1 MTVILE
7 IKQGSHFFCV
17 FLRPERGGTD
27 FMRQERLWCIWI
39 LMLCLCAGCS
49 GRMDQQNMRSVKQE
63 SLGAENAVPEDA
75 GNSEPED
82 EAENSDKSIS
92 PAAATNERMTSDG
105 ELQGITIRIYHSDEA
120 AEHICVN
127 TALTEKITPEILLL
141 NLSSYGMIPED
152 VKVESFS
159 AEKGETRRL
168 TLDLSPDFS
177 DYLNSMGTSGEYLVM
192 GSLVNTFLDAYN
204 ASAVK
209 VTAGGAVIETGHQ
222 IYDGWLEQY
231 DYVKASY
238 SVSDGLLQ
246 KDKVNF
252 CYPQLQNCTDTEL
265 QEKWNRIIKEK
276 VESMAEEL
284 KEGASLYGKYDIK
297 TMNDELLSILFS
309 GDISNPGV
317 SYSSR
322 FQFTY
327 NIDMKTGESIRL
339 AHYRDVDQIAEDM
352 MNGKN
357 YTVSG
362 ELASEF
368 QARLT
373 VLYGDARQLAA
384 ALRGFDFGKGQEQY
398 PGGYSWQEDGKTW
411 LSIEV
416 PHALGDYVNVELQ

>member
-1 MTVILE
+1 
-7 IKQGSHFFCV
+7 
-17 FLRPERGGTD
+17 
-27 FMRQERLWCIWI
+27 MRQERLWCIWI

-209 VTAGGAVIETGHQ
+209 VTAGRAVIETGHQ

-238 SVSDGLLQ
+238 SVADGLLQ
-246 KDKVNF
+246 EDNVSF
-252 CYPQLQNCTDTEL
+252 CYPQLQNCTDVEL
-265 QEKWNRIIKEK
+265 QEKWNSIIKEK

-284 KEGASLYGKYDIK
+284 KEGASLYGNYDIK

-309 GDISNPGV
+309 GDISSPD
-317 SYSSR
+317 SAYSSR

-352 MNGKN
+352 MNGRN

-384 ALRGFDFGKGQEQY
+384 ALRGFDFGKGQEQH